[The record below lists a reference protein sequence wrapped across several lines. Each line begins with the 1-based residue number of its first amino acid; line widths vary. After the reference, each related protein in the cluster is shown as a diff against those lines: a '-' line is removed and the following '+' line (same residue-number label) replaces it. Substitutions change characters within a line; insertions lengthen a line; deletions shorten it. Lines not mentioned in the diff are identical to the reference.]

1 MKLISTALVKA
12 QKEFGP
18 ALKKSNNPYFTS
30 KYADLATVVEA
41 VIDGLNNNGI
51 FLTQKCHES
60 NDGVNVET
68 LLLHESGESLSC
80 GVLHVPASKQ
90 DPQGYGSALTYARR
104 YSLMAACGIAPEDDD
119 GNAASRTVRNPLDS
133 IPKVPPVPTAMPAKS
148 VDLTAIKEDL
158 PDSGKNTTL
167 PTPGSVRLQ
176 IPGKDAI
183 ECKNLE
189 EFISQYNTVADKV
202 AHSKLSL
209 ADKQKKLL
217 DFNALNKDT
226 IALLSS
232 LHMSIMTSAKQERR
246 KYLDSLAQQ
255 S

>member
-1 MKLISTALVKA
+1 MVKA

-18 ALKKSNNPYFTS
+18 ALKSSTNPYFTS
-30 KYADLATVVEA
+30 KYADLAACVEA
-41 VIDGLNNNGI
+41 VIDALNNNGI
-51 FLTQKCHES
+51 ALIQKCHES
-60 NDGVNVET
+60 DTGVNVET

-119 GNAASRTVRNPLDS
+119 GNAASRTARNPLDS
-133 IPKVPPVPTAMPAKS
+133 IPKLAGVPIPSPKEK
-148 VDLTAIKEDL
+148 VDLQTIKEDI
-158 PDSGKNTTL
+158 PSGAKTTL

-183 ECKNLE
+183 DCKNIE

-202 AHSKLSL
+202 ANSKLTL

-217 DFNALNKDT
+217 EFNTLNKDT
-226 IALLSS
+226 IEMLSPIQ
-232 LHMSIMTSAKQERR
+232 MVIMTSAKQNR
-246 KYLDSLAQQ
+246 KKVLDGVA
-255 S
+255 

>member
-1 MKLISTALVKA
+1 MKLISTAMVKA

-18 ALKKSNNPYFTS
+18 ALKSSTNPYFTS
-30 KYADLATVVEA
+30 KYADLAACVEA
-41 VIDGLNNNGI
+41 VIDALNNNGI
-51 FLTQKCHES
+51 ALIQKCHES
-60 NDGVNVET
+60 DTGVNVET

-119 GNAASRTVRNPLDS
+119 GNAASRTARNPLDS
-133 IPKVPPVPTAMPAKS
+133 IPKLAGVPIPTPTAK
-148 VDLTAIKEDL
+148 VDLETIKEDI
-158 PDSGKNTTL
+158 PSSVKTTL
-167 PTPGSVRLQ
+167 PSPGSVRLQ

-183 ECKNLE
+183 ECKNIE

-202 AHSKLSL
+202 ANSKLAL

-217 DFNALNKDT
+217 EFNTLNKTT
-226 IALLSS
+226 IEMLSPIQ
-232 LHMSIMTSAKQERR
+232 MVIMTSAKQNR
-246 KYLDSLAQQ
+246 KKVLDGVA
-255 S
+255 

>member
-1 MKLISTALVKA
+1 MKLISTAMVKA

-18 ALKKSNNPYFTS
+18 ALKSSTNPHFRS
-30 KYADLATVVEA
+30 KYADLAACVEA
-41 VIDGLNNNGI
+41 VIDALNNNGI
-51 FLTQKCHES
+51 ALIQKCHES
-60 NDGVNVET
+60 DTGVNVET

-119 GNAASRTVRNPLDS
+119 GNAASRTARNPLDS
-133 IPKVPPVPTAMPAKS
+133 IPKLAGVPIPSPKEK
-148 VDLTAIKEDL
+148 VDLQTIKEDI
-158 PDSGKNTTL
+158 PDSGKKTTL

-183 ECKNLE
+183 DCKNIE

-202 AHSKLSL
+202 ANSKLTL

-217 DFNALNKDT
+217 EFNTLNKDT
-226 IALLSS
+226 IEMLSPIQ
-232 LHMSIMTSAKQERR
+232 MVIMTSAKQNR
-246 KYLDSLAQQ
+246 KKVLDGVA
-255 S
+255 

>member
-1 MKLISTALVKA
+1 
-12 QKEFGP
+12 
-18 ALKKSNNPYFTS
+18 
-30 KYADLATVVEA
+30 VES
-41 VIDGLNNNGI
+41 VIDALNNNGI
-51 FLTQKCHES
+51 ALIQKCHES
-60 NDGVNVET
+60 DTGVNVET

-119 GNAASRTVRNPLDS
+119 GNAASRTARNPLDS
-133 IPKVPPVPTAMPAKS
+133 IPKLAGVPIPSPKEK
-148 VDLTAIKEDL
+148 VDIQSIKEDI
-158 PDSGKNTTL
+158 PDNGKKTTL

-183 ECKNLE
+183 DCKNIE

-202 AHSKLSL
+202 ANSKLTL

-217 DFNALNKDT
+217 EFNTLNKDT
-226 IALLSS
+226 IEMLSPIQ
-232 LHMSIMTSAKQERR
+232 MVIMTSAKQNR
-246 KYLDSLAQQ
+246 KKVLDGVA
-255 S
+255 

>member
-1 MKLISTALVKA
+1 MKLISTAMVKA

-18 ALKKSNNPYFTS
+18 ALKSSTNPHFRS
-30 KYADLATVVEA
+30 KYADLAACVEA
-41 VIDGLNNNGI
+41 VIDALNNNGI
-51 FLTQKCHES
+51 ALVQKCHES
-60 NDGVNVET
+60 DTGVNVET

-119 GNAASRTVRNPLDS
+119 GNAASRTARNPLDS
-133 IPKVPPVPTAMPAKS
+133 IPKLAGVPIPSPKEK
-148 VDLTAIKEDL
+148 VDLQTIKEDI
-158 PDSGKNTTL
+158 PDSGKKTTL

-183 ECKNLE
+183 DCKNIE

-202 AHSKLSL
+202 ANSKLTL

-217 DFNALNKDT
+217 EFNTLNKDT
-226 IALLSS
+226 IEMLSPIQ
-232 LHMSIMTSAKQERR
+232 MVIMTSAKQNR
-246 KYLDSLAQQ
+246 KKVLDGVA
-255 S
+255 

>member
-1 MKLISTALVKA
+1 MKLIATAMVKA

-18 ALKKSNNPYFTS
+18 ALKSSTNPYFTS
-30 KYADLATVVEA
+30 KYADLAACVEA
-41 VIDGLNNNGI
+41 VIDALNNNGI
-51 FLTQKCHES
+51 ALIQKCHES
-60 NDGVNVET
+60 DTGVNVET

-119 GNAASRTVRNPLDS
+119 GNAASRTARNPLDS
-133 IPKVPPVPTAMPAKS
+133 IPKLAGVPIPTPATK
-148 VDLTAIKEDL
+148 VDLETIKEDI
-158 PDSGKNTTL
+158 PSSVKTTL

-183 ECKNLE
+183 ECKNIE

-202 AHSKLSL
+202 ANSKLAL

-217 DFNALNKDT
+217 EFNTLNKDT
-226 IALLSS
+226 IEMLSPIQ
-232 LHMSIMTSAKQERR
+232 MVIMTSAKQNR
-246 KYLDSLAQQ
+246 KKVLDGVA
-255 S
+255 